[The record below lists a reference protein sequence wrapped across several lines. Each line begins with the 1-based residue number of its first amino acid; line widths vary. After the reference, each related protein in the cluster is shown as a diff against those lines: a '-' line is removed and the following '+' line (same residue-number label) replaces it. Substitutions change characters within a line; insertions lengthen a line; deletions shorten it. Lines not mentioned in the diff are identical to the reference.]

1 MASSAPSLQYN
12 NIVFHHVPNHQAP
25 GLLAA
30 MLTFS
35 FCLGVITLEIL
46 SNLRYDYNLIKRPGW
61 REPVKASNRLSY
73 FLCRYGCFVFMLIT
87 VIYMNLPGSNCH
99 DYAIGINVMWVI
111 PLITVDLI
119 FVQRTLAVY
128 NWNKLITI
136 PLGFLYISYV
146 ALCTYSVVTFG
157 YGYNIPGTSFCAY
170 QTIPTSQK
178 PHATVFICYI
188 VLVILL
194 DSLILLLTTHRLL
207 EGGLG
212 NLYHLIVTKTAE
224 NRKNKALRKAEGHSV
239 GEVSLSGLLLRQG
252 VGYFMLLEL
261 SRLAFL
267 IVYYTVNNETSYQVL
282 VSGILVLV
290 GPVMAGML
298 FRQTSEAVKR
308 AAISSSDRGQGP
320 VLSQGRSYRSSMPT
334 TPANFTSFTPLSPL
348 SPTTHMARE
357 NAMNGQGHLVNPNL
371 FTPISPHK
379 GDSMDQDTIGTEYFG
394 NERSRTN
401 SDNAPLNGDQTISLQ
416 DPRGLQVYV
425 EEKTDVESVQMS
437 PMDSQQNHR
446 GRFNLNPTEDS
457 LPIHQQ
463 YARSNQPYFASSP
476 HAQQGS
482 IGGHHGPASN
492 HSHSTSG
499 HRNFLEDNVQFTPVL
514 PHQLEEQ
521 RHSAYGSAQ

>member
-1 MASSAPSLQYN
+1 MATSATPLRYD

-61 REPVKASNRLSY
+61 KEPVKASNRLSY
-73 FLCRYGCFVFMLIT
+73 FLCRYGCFVFMFIT

-128 NWNKLITI
+128 NWNLFITI
-136 PLGFLYISYV
+136 PLGFLYLSYV

-157 YGYNIPGTSFCAY
+157 YGYNIPGTNFCAY

-188 VLVILL
+188 VLVITL
-194 DSLILLLTTHRLL
+194 DSLILILTTHRLL

-212 NLYHLIVTKTAE
+212 NIYHLIVTKTSDL
-224 NRKNKALRKAEGHSV
+224 RKNKALRKAEGHSV

-308 AAISSSDRGQGP
+308 AAINSSDRGQGAI
-320 VLSQGRSYRSSMPT
+320 LSQGRSYRSSIQT
-334 TPANFTSFTPLSPL
+334 TPANFTPFTPLSPT
-348 SPTTHMARE
+348 SHFARE
-357 NAMNGQGHLVNPNL
+357 NAIPDQGHLTAANSNLYTPN
-371 FTPISPHK
+371 K
-379 GDSMDQDTIGTEYFG
+379 GDSLDQNSIGTEYFG
-394 NERSRTN
+394 ERRRTN
-401 SDNAPLNGDQTISLQ
+401 SDQLPLNQHHTIDLE

-425 EEKTDVESVQMS
+425 EEKTDIESVQMS
-437 PMDSQQNHR
+437 PLESQQNR
-446 GRFNLNPTEDS
+446 TRFNLNQTEDS

-463 YARSNQPYFASSP
+463 YSYFANSTN
-476 HAQQGS
+476 AQQ
-482 IGGHHGPASN
+482 
-492 HSHSTSG
+492 SHSNSG
-499 HRNFLEDNVQFTPVL
+499 HRNFMEDNVQFTPVL
-514 PHQLEEQ
+514 PHQVEEQ
-521 RHSAYGSAQ
+521 RQSAYGNAQ